1 MPAVLLIQLAL
12 KAFAVLA
19 VAWVIVACMW
29 RASASA
35 RHLVWT
41 IGLVATLALP
51 LVRVLGPTWQV
62 SVPES
67 AWVVAAAPAADTVL
81 RPAAIQE
88 DAPFRASDATPNPES
103 SPATSAIQETGDRR
117 QEAAA
122 ASGAGAWDGIAPWTV
137 GLALWAA
144 GALCLIARLGYGLFR
159 ANRIAEQATEITD
172 EGWLMTFDAAAAM
185 LRVDRPV
192 MLRASALTSVPVACG
207 LWRAS
212 ILLPADAIG
221 WSEERRLVVLLHEL
235 AHIRRRDCLV
245 QAMAQLTCALH
256 WINPLA
262 HVALARLRAE
272 QERACDDLVLEA
284 GTDAP
289 VYADHLFEIARSFR
303 APAAPAWA
311 TLAMARPSQL
321 EGRLMA
327 ILDERCNRAPL
338 ARRARLIFATTAT
351 AGLVALGALHV
362 TAAAGSA
369 PEPDAAAVINAAQA
383 QGDAIIEYSPNPNID
398 RLPSPRPNPAPS
410 PRAAAF
416 ADDQLPPAPPPPPAA
431 PGSSTVSDETRRR
444 VADAL
449 ATALND
455 DNVAVREEALNGLA
469 SMRDARA
476 VPALLRALRD
486 PNADLREQA
495 LSGLAQFDTPEAL
508 DGLVSAL
515 KDASPDV
522 REHAVRHVG
531 AKISRGRIEVG
542 RHTDTFIAL
551 LRDETSDVR
560 ESAAM
565 ALGMSRDT
573 RAIPALTAALKDAQV
588 DVRERAAS
596 ALGSIGDPAAI
607 DALTAA
613 LKDASPDVR
622 EEAATALA
630 RIARGER
637 RGIRPVRPVVPVPP
651 VPPGRPLAG
660 ASLNE
665 MEIGA
670 IARQAMESVK
680 DMRFDFN
687 FEFEGLKELER
698 LKSVEKLEQLNRR

>member
-1 MPAVLLIQLAL
+1 MTAVLLVQLAF
-12 KAFAVLA
+12 KASAVLA
-19 VAWVIVACMW
+19 LAWVVVTCM
-29 RASASA
+29 RGASASA

-51 LVRVLGPTWQV
+51 LVRVVGPTWQV

-67 AWVVAAAPAADTVL
+67 AWPAAAAPAADVL
-81 RPAAIQE
+81 APAAVQE
-88 DAPFRASDATPNPES
+88 AVAFRASDAASTPEPS
-103 SPATSAIQETGDRR
+103 SATAQREKSGDRR
-117 QEAAA
+117 QQTG
-122 ASGAGAWDGIAPWTV
+122 GALADWALSLEPWAL
-137 GLALWAA
+137 GFGLWAA
-144 GALCLIARLGYGLFR
+144 GALFLIARLGYGLFR
-159 ANRIAEQATEITD
+159 ANRIAQQATEITD
-172 EGWLMTFDAAAAM
+172 EGWLMTFDAAAAL

-192 MLRASALTSVPVACG
+192 MLRSSAQTSVPVACG

-212 ILLPADAIG
+212 ILVPHDAIG
-221 WSEERRLVVLLHEL
+221 WPEERRLVVLLHEL

-245 QAMAQLTCALH
+245 QAMAQLTFALH

-303 APAAPAWA
+303 ASAAPAWA

-327 ILDERCNRAPL
+327 ILDDRCNRAPL
-338 ARRARLIFATTAT
+338 ARRARLTFATAAT
-351 AGLVALGALHV
+351 AGLVAIGALHV
-362 TAAAGSA
+362 TAAAGA
-369 PEPDAAAVINAAQA
+369 PPEPEATAVVNAERTP
-383 QGDAIIEYSPNPNID
+383 GDAIIEYSPNPNID

-410 PRAAAF
+410 PAPRATAF
-416 ADDQLPPAPPPPPAA
+416 ADDQLPPAPPAPPVARGGA
-431 PGSSTVSDETRRR
+431 SSPVSDETRQR

-455 DNVAVREEALNGLA
+455 ENLEVREEALNGLA

-476 VPALLRALRD
+476 IPALLRAMRD
-486 PNADLREQA
+486 SNADLRERA
-495 LSGLAQFDTPEAL
+495 LAGLSQFDTPEAL
-508 DGLVSAL
+508 DGLVGAL

-531 AKISRGRIEVG
+531 AKVARGRIEVG
-542 RHTDTFIAL
+542 RHIDTFIAL
-551 LRDETSDVR
+551 LRDEVSDVR

-565 ALGMSRDT
+565 SLGMTRDA
-573 RAIPALTAALKDAQV
+573 RAIPALTAALKDPQV

-596 ALGSIGDPAAI
+596 ALGSIGDPSAI

-637 RGIRPVRPVVPVPP
+637 RGIRPVMPPSPMAP
-651 VPPGRPLAG
+651 VPPGRPLA
-660 ASLNE
+660 
-665 MEIGA
+665 
-670 IARQAMESVK
+670 SV
-680 DMRFDFN
+680 DPVMNLDFDFD
-687 FEFEGLKELER
+687 FDVEGLKDLQKNLE
-698 LKSVEKLEQLNRR
+698 KNVEKQVEKLEQLNRR